1 MTAFL
6 SSATTANLQQ
16 TALIVFGA
24 NAAGFAITAATK
36 SHKIIDLVGVGSF
49 VLATAAMATDS
60 LPLASL
66 PWKDLLDYR
75 LAWINAGVML
85 WGSRLSSF
93 LFYRVLSL
101 GHDERL
107 KKFFPEPQEPLLDR
121 KRSCYPLYL
130 GLFWAIQGLWGTLC
144 MLPVTL
150 VNAAGR
156 GGHNSLSYSAEALG
170 KTLVER
176 GQMPIC
182 ARKAMG
188 WVGMAIT
195 ALPLTTKSI
204 SFTRKGRAN
213 GAIKGSGHGV
223 STPTVSEH
231 LLQTPAPWMPS
242 TEALR

>member
-1 MTAFL
+1 MTTFL
-6 SSATTANLQQ
+6 SSATTSNLQR
-16 TALIVFGA
+16 TAFIVFGA
-24 NAAGFAITAATK
+24 NAVGFAVTAATR

-49 VLATAAMATDS
+49 VLATAAMTADS

-107 KKFFPEPQEPLLDR
+107 KKFFPEPEEPLLDR

-130 GLFWAIQGLWGTLC
+130 GLFWTIQGLWGTLC

-150 VNAAGR
+150 VNAAGT
-156 GGHNSLSYSAEALG
+156 GGHNRLSYSAEVLG

-182 ARKAMG
+182 ARKAMS

-195 ALPLTTKSI
+195 ALPLVGIYTGALLLLLLDWSRCAHRPVLM
-204 SFTRKGRAN
+204 TR
-213 GAIKGSGHGV
+213 HYY
-223 STPTVSEH
+223 
-231 LLQTPAPWMPS
+231 
-242 TEALR
+242 